1 MAMAPPE
8 SEGES
13 VAEINV
19 TPMVDVLL
27 CLLIIF
33 MVTSPK
39 PPNEQIPMNV
49 PRDTVVQQ
57 PNDPNAALLVSVDEA
72 GNAKLGQQPLSK
84 DYDEMIEQFRKNEKA
99 QSDGR
104 IVIKGEDKTRY
115 GVIIRVMAAAHESG
129 IEQVSVSSDK
139 L

>member
-1 MAMAPPE
+1 MAPPE
-8 SEGES
+8 SGGES
-13 VAEINV
+13 LAEINV

-33 MVTSPK
+33 MVTSPA

-57 PNDPNAALLVSVDEA
+57 PSDPNAALLVSVDEK
-72 GNAKLGQQPLSK
+72 GNAKLGQEPLSK
-84 DYDEMIEQFRKNEKA
+84 DYDKMIEQFRKNEKA
-99 QSDGR
+99 QNDNR
-104 IVIKGEDKTRY
+104 IVVKGENKTKY

-129 IEQVSVSSDK
+129 IAQVSVTSDK

>member
-1 MAMAPPE
+1 MAMAAPE
-8 SEGES
+8 SGDEV

-27 CLLIIF
+27 SLLIIF

-49 PRDTVVQQ
+49 PKDTVVQQ
-57 PNDPNAALLVSVDEA
+57 PNDPNAALLVSIDEK
-72 GNAKLGQQPLSK
+72 GNAKLGKEPLSK
-84 DYDEMIEQFRKNEKA
+84 NYDEMIEQFRKNEKA
-99 QSDGR
+99 QADGR
-104 IVIKGEDKTRY
+104 IVIKGENKTKY
-115 GVIIRVMAAAHESG
+115 GVVIRVMAAAHESG
-129 IEQVSVSSDK
+129 IEQVGVSSDK

>member
-8 SEGES
+8 GEGDS

-57 PNDPNAALLVSVDEA
+57 PNDPHAALLVSIDA
-72 GNAKLGQQPLSK
+72 QGNAKLGQQPLSK

-104 IVIKGEDKTRY
+104 VVIKGEDKTKY
-115 GVIIRVMAAAHESG
+115 GMIIRVMAAAHESG

>member
-1 MAMAPPE
+1 MAMGPPE
-8 SEGES
+8 SGGDS

-49 PRDTVVQQ
+49 PRNTVVQQ
-57 PNDPNAALLVSVDEA
+57 PSDPNAALLVSVDEQ

-84 DYDEMIEQFRKNEKA
+84 DYDEMIDQFRKNEKA
-99 QSDGR
+99 QADGR
-104 IVIKGEDKTRY
+104 IVIKGENKTKY
-115 GVIIRVMAAAHESG
+115 GVIIRVMAAAHEAG